1 MNMQA
6 LMQQAQKMQREITKK
21 KEELNSMEFTGESEL
36 VTVVFTGDKKMVSMT
51 IKQDIEN
58 DDKEFI
64 QDMVVIA
71 TNDAMAKID
80 AENEKVLGAY
90 GSQLGGLF

>member
-21 KEELNSMEFTGESEL
+21 KDELNSKEFTGESEL
-36 VTVVFTGDKKMVSMT
+36 VTVVFNGDKKMVSMT

-58 DDKEFI
+58 DDKEII

-71 TNDAMAKID
+71 TNDAISKIEKD
-80 AENEKVLGAY
+80 TENKLGAY
-90 GSQLGGLF
+90 SKQLGGLM

>member
-6 LMQQAQKMQREITKK
+6 LMQQAQKMQRDITKK
-21 KEELNSMEFTGESEL
+21 KDEINKKEFTGESEL
-36 VTVVFTGDKKMVSMT
+36 VSVVFTGDKKMVSMT
-51 IKQDIEN
+51 IKNDIEN

-71 TNDAMAKID
+71 TNDAMKKSD
-80 AENEKVLGAY
+80 SETEKALGAY

>member
-1 MNMQA
+1 M
-6 LMQQAQKMQREITKK
+6 
-21 KEELNSMEFTGESEL
+21 
-36 VTVVFTGDKKMVSMT
+36 
-51 IKQDIEN
+51 DIEN
-58 DDKEFI
+58 DDKEII